1 MRQLSLHELSQ
12 VTGGTGE
19 VPFDPNLP
27 PPDSG
32 GSTGGSTRK
41 NNNGYGNGAESG
53 PPPGQ
58 SGAHN
63 PQLLGWNLG
72 KKGVR

>member
-1 MRQLSLHELSQ
+1 MRLLSHQEALLVAGGLVEALPLT
-12 VTGGTGE
+12 VFGEGGGTGGTG
-19 VPFDPNLP
+19 
-27 PPDSG
+27 
-32 GSTGGSTRK
+32 K

-53 PPPGQ
+53 LPPGQ

-72 KKGVR
+72 PRGVR